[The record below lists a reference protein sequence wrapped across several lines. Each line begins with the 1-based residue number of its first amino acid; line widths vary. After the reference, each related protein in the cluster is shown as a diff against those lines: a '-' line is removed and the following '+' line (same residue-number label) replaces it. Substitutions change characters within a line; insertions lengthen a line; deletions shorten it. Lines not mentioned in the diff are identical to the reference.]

1 MTVTC
6 EKGWGNP
13 DAKNPTLGMVDG
25 LTGVQVFRITRDTV
39 EL

>member
-6 EKGWGNP
+6 EEGWGNP
-13 DAKNPTLGMVDG
+13 NAKNATLGMVDG
-25 LTGVQVFRITRDTV
+25 LTGVQVFGATRNAV